1 MCGFTAILG
10 FNSDGNEVKFRLMIK
25 RGKHLVGEALLLNCN
40 LFFDVLVMRAHQIL
54 KVIVVL

>member
-1 MCGFTAILG
+1 
-10 FNSDGNEVKFRLMIK
+10 MIK
-25 RGKHLVGEALLLNCN
+25 TGKKHLVREALLLNCN